1 MIFWYCQ
8 YFFISFCR
16 WGNIWNKWTD
26 YSTTF
31 DYWENG
37 NSTKSSW
44 YYFIRSEKSFRRI
57 TSAYT
62 CAAHHLA
69 TTTTPQWRTRC
80 SEEEELCNTRE
91 WRCWEDIDNQ
101 RTGWFFSFPPLPRD
115 ECYDTQLDNHAPNNR
130 DRPSIDP
137 RDVGKK
143 QQHQELFSGD
153 LTWWRVIFKL
163 CRRLY
168 RLLKIL
174 IMAWIRFHVWRESV

>member
-101 RTGWFFSFPPLPRD
+101 RTGWFFFFSSLTERRVLWHTAWQSCTEQQRQTINWPKR
-115 ECYDTQLDNHAPNNR
+115 R
-130 DRPSIDP
+130 
-137 RDVGKK
+137 GKK
-143 QQHQELFSGD
+143 TTTS
-153 LTWWRVIFKL
+153 RIIF
-163 CRRLY
+163 RGFNVMTRD
-168 RLLKIL
+168 
-174 IMAWIRFHVWRESV
+174 F